1 MGEIDASMFEI
12 VGPEYKQWVPQEKKK
27 TLRDI
32 LKKLPWVS
40 ITILSII
47 VLGCIFADL
56 ICNHD
61 PSVYYL
67 DHLNEAPSTEFYF
80 GTDSL
85 GRDLYSIIWYGGRTS
100 LLVGLIGMVLVTLIG
115 ITYGCINGLVNNT
128 GDIAMQ
134 RTVELFHSI
143 PAILMA
149 LLLTAVTGTQ
159 TILSISII
167 IAIISWFA
175 LARIVR
181 SEVRQIRN
189 NDYVLAAKITG
200 SNFRHLVTVHLMPNI
215 IPAIMFVVISSI
227 SACITM
233 ESTLSFLGLGL
244 PLDILSWGSILS
256 LANRA
261 LLLNTWWVIV
271 IPGMFLVVTLCSITS
286 IANYFRK
293 ETNKKPNRL

>member
-1 MGEIDASMFEI
+1 MGEVDESMFEL
-12 VGPEYKQWVPQEKKK
+12 VGLDYKDWTPQEKKK
-27 TLRDI
+27 TLRDE
-32 LKKLPWVS
+32 LKKLPWIS
-40 ITILSII
+40 IAILSVII
-47 VLGCIFADL
+47 LGCVFADF
-56 ICNHD
+56 ICTHN
-61 PSVYYL
+61 PSIYYL
-67 DHLNEAPSTEFYF
+67 DHLNEAPSSEFFF

-100 LLVGLIGMVLVTLIG
+100 LMVGFIGMILVTVIG

-128 GDIAMQ
+128 GDIVLQ
-134 RTVELFHSI
+134 RFVELFHSI
-143 PAILMA
+143 PTILLA
-149 LLLTAVTGTQ
+149 LLLTAATGTQ
-159 TILSISII
+159 NVLSISVI

-189 NDYVLAAKITG
+189 NDYILAAKITG
-200 SNFRHLVTVHLMPNI
+200 SNFWHLVTVHLLPNI

-227 SACITM
+227 STCITM

-271 IPGMFLVVTLCSITS
+271 IPGLFLVVTLCCITS